1 MADAFGHLAY
11 DLFADGAV
19 AGYRI
24 AADVYEVLLGIEA
37 VSHYA
42 AFEIGRGARHGR
54 EACGDGTAR
63 AAFCRGEGLDAV
75 GQESVHPLL
84 GLLTHTGGEDEEC
97 TDG

>member
-1 MADAFGHLAY
+1 MCVTTCGRFCPD
-11 DLFADGAV
+11 DGAV

-54 EACGDGTAR
+54 GAGGDGYAR
-63 AAFCRGEGLDAV
+63 AGFRTEGRRV
-75 GQESVHPLL
+75 GKEGRSRWWEVH
-84 GLLTHTGGEDEEC
+84 
-97 TDG
+97 